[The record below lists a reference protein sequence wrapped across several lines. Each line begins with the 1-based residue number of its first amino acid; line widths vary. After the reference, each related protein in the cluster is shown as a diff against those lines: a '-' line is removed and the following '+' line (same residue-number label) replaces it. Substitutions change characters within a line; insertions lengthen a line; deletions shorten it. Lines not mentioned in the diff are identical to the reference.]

1 MQEASNLDR
10 TSTNSTP
17 GAGHARSGKPSEP
30 RAMLRVP
37 RPDWPALIG
46 TVPFFV
52 FAAVMIIMPTVALLA
67 NAFVDRQGSIT
78 LTNFADLAT
87 SEIANAFVTS
97 AQISAT
103 TALLGSFL
111 GLGLALIVGRGIG
124 NRKARTIIMTFCG
137 VASNFSGVPLAFAFI
152 ATFGRLG
159 LVTVVLKQV
168 FGINLYAAGFDLA
181 SFSGLTL
188 TYLFFQVPIAL
199 TIMMPAIDRLPRECR
214 EAAEMLG
221 ASAWQ
226 YWRYVGLPVL
236 WPTVLGTLAL
246 LFANVFG
253 AIATAYALT
262 GYAVNIVPIL
272 LYAQIRGDVL
282 HNEQLGAAL
291 ALCMVLVVALAIT
304 AYLVLR
310 ARAER
315 WMQ

>member
-1 MQEASNLDR
+1 M
-10 TSTNSTP
+10 
-17 GAGHARSGKPSEP
+17 P
-30 RAMLRVP
+30 RLP

-46 TVPFFV
+46 TLPFFV
-52 FAAVMIIMPTVALLA
+52 FAAVMIVMPTVALLA
-67 NAFVDRQGSIT
+67 NAFVDRQGGIT
-78 LTNFADLAT
+78 LVNFADLAT
-87 SEIANAFVTS
+87 SEITS
-97 AQISAT
+97 AFLTSIEISAA
-103 TALLGSFL
+103 TAMLGSIL
-111 GLGLALIVGRGIG
+111 GLGLALIVARGIG
-124 NRKARTIIMTFCG
+124 NGKARTVIMTFCG

-168 FGINLYAAGFDLA
+168 FGFNLYAVGFDLA

-199 TIMMPAIDRLPRECR
+199 TIMMPAVDRLPRECR

-221 ASAWQ
+221 ATAWQ
-226 YWRYVGLPVL
+226 YWWHIGLPVL
-236 WPTVLGTLAL
+236 WPTLLGTLAL
-246 LFANVFG
+246 LFANAFG

-315 WMQ
+315 WMR

>member
-1 MQEASNLDR
+1 MDQTSNKI
-10 TSTNSTP
+10 TS
-17 GAGHARSGKPSEP
+17 GAGHSRSGKPSERRRIP
-30 RAMLRVP
+30 RIP
-37 RPDWPALIG
+37 RPDWPALVG
-46 TVPFFV
+46 TLPFLV

-67 NAFVDRQGSIT
+67 NAFVDRQGRIT
-78 LTNFADLAT
+78 LANFADLAT
-87 SEIANAFVTS
+87 SEIANAFLTS
-97 AQISAT
+97 IEISAAT
-103 TALLGSFL
+103 AVLGALLGLS
-111 GLGLALIVGRGIG
+111 LALIVGRGIG

-159 LVTVVLKQV
+159 LVTVVLRQV
-168 FGINLYAAGFDLA
+168 FGINLYASGFDLA
-181 SFSGLTL
+181 SFSGLVL

-199 TIMMPAIDRLPRECR
+199 TIMMPAVDRLPRECR

-221 ASAWQ
+221 ATACQ
-226 YWRYVGLPVL
+226 YWLYIGLPVL
-236 WPTVLGTLAL
+236 WPTLLGTLAL
-246 LFANVFG
+246 LFANAFG

-315 WMQ
+315 WMR